1 VCGYPLPNPKNIL
14 VDSENEICLAAK
26 RSCSLHFKW
35 EKLRRAQIDLEKLR
49 TLLKLEEL
57 YEQKRANETALNQR
71 KGLLSILL
79 HQTTSESTTTVPATL
94 TTTQITA

>member
-1 VCGYPLPNPKNIL
+1 MAP
-14 VDSENEICLAAK
+14 K

-49 TLLKLEEL
+49 TWLKLEEL

-79 HQTTSESTTTVPATL
+79 HQTISNNSLITKDLQDPAILSTTNLSPHQTNE
-94 TTTQITA
+94 TTQILA